1 VIEHDACGSG
11 IDERFS
17 DYPSHR
23 VAWQVRCHG
32 LRKGEDAAAEIVD
45 WRNECGRHSKDDR
58 DTAVMPGR
66 AGRACEIFEFGS
78 AQEVLRP
85 DLEEGPG

>member
-1 VIEHDACGSG
+1 
-11 IDERFS
+11 
-17 DYPSHR
+17 
-23 VAWQVRCHG
+23 
-32 LRKGEDAAAEIVD
+32 
-45 WRNECGRHSKDDR
+45 
-58 DTAVMPGR
+58 MPGR